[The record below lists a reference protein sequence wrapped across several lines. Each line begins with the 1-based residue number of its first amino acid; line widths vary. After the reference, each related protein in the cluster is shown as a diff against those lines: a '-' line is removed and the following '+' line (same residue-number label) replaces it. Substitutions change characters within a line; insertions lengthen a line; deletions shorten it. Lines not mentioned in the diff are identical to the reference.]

1 MLRFRRAVTE
11 PRRTGA
17 LRPELPP
24 APSAPGRDAVGPA
37 LRAAGPATSSS
48 SSAPSPDVTP
58 SETLPAAAPA
68 WHAVLSLPFARS
80 APPDH
85 SQHVCPQTSAV
96 TVASLAPPSPGIVLS
111 ADEEPD
117 KYALDERTNARG
129 FQFNAS

>member
-11 PRRTGA
+11 SRRTGA

-24 APSAPGRDAVGPA
+24 SALGQDAIQPA
-37 LRAAGPATSSS
+37 LRAADPAASSS
-48 SSAPSPDVTP
+48 SSVPSPDVTP

-85 SQHVCPQTSAV
+85 SQHVRPQTSAV

-117 KYALDERTNARG
+117 KYASDERMNARG
-129 FQFNAS
+129 FRFNAS

>member
-11 PRRTGA
+11 TRRTGA

-24 APSAPGRDAVGPA
+24 SAPGRDAVQPA
-37 LRAAGPATSSS
+37 LRAADPASS

-85 SQHVCPQTSAV
+85 SQHVRPQTSAV

-117 KYALDERTNARG
+117 KYASDERMNARG
-129 FQFNAS
+129 FRFNVS

>member
-24 APSAPGRDAVGPA
+24 SAPGRDAVQPA
-37 LRAAGPATSSS
+37 LRAADPAASSSS

-58 SETLPAAAPA
+58 SEMLPAAAPA

-117 KYALDERTNARG
+117 KYASDERMNARG
-129 FQFNAS
+129 FRFNAS